1 MKPMGR
7 TKTVVTVHISETRCW
22 NCNLLEKAVVED
34 ASSGRLVE
42 RFRCPRNTVL
52 PERLP
57 PYFAEKCEVYKP
69 KLG

>member
-1 MKPMGR
+1 MGR
-7 TKTVVTVHISETRCW
+7 TKTIVEVPITHTRCW
-22 NCNLLEKAVVED
+22 SCSLLEKAVVED

-42 RFRCPRNTVL
+42 RFRCPRNKVL

-69 KLG
+69 KVR